1 MFFVALATDY
11 DGTLALQG
19 HVDAP
24 TRAALD
30 AVRRSGRKLI
40 LVTGRDLPDLRRVF
54 DEMELF
60 DMVVAEN
67 GGVQPLSVGRTII
80 ATREPNEGIVLEAI
94 RSLNLEQHIVFN
106 KGAVMILPTSVNKA
120 SGLKHALA
128 RLNLSPQNVVG
139 VGDAENDIAFMG
151 VCGCAVAVNNALPT
165 VKAKADFVVADHRA
179 GILELASLLTDNDLA
194 SARPRVP
201 RALPVLGEKQNGESV
216 TITPFDTVL
225 VTCFSGGG
233 NSTIV
238 TALLEQM
245 RELTYQFCVIDPE
258 GEYGDLRDTVMVG
271 DAKRPPD
278 IREVVDLLA
287 KPDTSV
293 VINLLAVDPSER
305 PRYLANL
312 LPDLG

>member
-54 DEMELF
+54 DEMELT
-60 DMVVAEN
+60 DPPPVALIKRLRER
-67 GGVQPLSVGRTII
+67 GVQPLSVGRTII

-139 VGDAENDIAFMG
+139 VGDAENDIAFLG
-151 VCGCAVAVNNALPT
+151 VCGCAVA
-165 VKAKADFVVADHRA
+165 
-179 GILELASLLTDNDLA
+179 
-194 SARPRVP
+194 
-201 RALPVLGEKQNGESV
+201 
-216 TITPFDTVL
+216 
-225 VTCFSGGG
+225 
-233 NSTIV
+233 
-238 TALLEQM
+238 
-245 RELTYQFCVIDPE
+245 
-258 GEYGDLRDTVMVG
+258 
-271 DAKRPPD
+271 
-278 IREVVDLLA
+278 
-287 KPDTSV
+287 
-293 VINLLAVDPSER
+293 
-305 PRYLANL
+305 
-312 LPDLG
+312 